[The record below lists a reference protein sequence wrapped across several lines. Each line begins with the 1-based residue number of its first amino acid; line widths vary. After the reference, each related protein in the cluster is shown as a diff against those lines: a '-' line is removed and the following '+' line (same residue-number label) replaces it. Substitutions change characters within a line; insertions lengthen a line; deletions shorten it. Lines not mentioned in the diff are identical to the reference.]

1 MSRNKE
7 EIKNEQILSEDDET
21 TEIEKKEKP
30 QETNTQAFQHSN
42 TPNFSYLS
50 FLEAV
55 RQSKPALVTDLKT
68 ARFEVADTTL
78 TLIFASAWHY
88 GRINTPASKNTLSEI
103 LEGLYKTEWNI
114 ICKLDATVGAS
125 IVDDVF

>member
-1 MSRNKE
+1 
-7 EIKNEQILSEDDET
+7 
-21 TEIEKKEKP
+21 
-30 QETNTQAFQHSN
+30 
-42 TPNFSYLS
+42 
-50 FLEAV
+50 
-55 RQSKPALVTDLKT
+55 VTDLKT
-68 ARFEVADTTL
+68 ARFEITDTTL

-103 LEGLYKTEWNI
+103 LEGLYKTGWDI